1 MKRTRWFDRAFDL
14 GLPSDAFPAVVER
27 LRGTPARLE
36 DRIWSL
42 PPDILTQRPQ
52 DTWSIQENAGHL
64 LDLEPL
70 WLGRLDDALSGAE
83 VLRPADL
90 TNRGTDEANHNA
102 RPIDEVLA
110 AFRRERSRL
119 VSRLD
124 ALDDA
129 QILASAL
136 HPRLRQ
142 PMSVVDLFFFVA
154 EHDDHHLVRITEIV
168 GEQESSFGNLDRLA
182 RE

>member
-1 MKRTRWFDRAFDL
+1 MQQTRWFDRSFDL
-14 GLPSDAFPAVVER
+14 GLPADAFPAVVER

-36 DRIWSL
+36 ERIRSL
-42 PPDILTQRPQ
+42 PPDVLTWRPE
-52 DTWSIQENAGHL
+52 DRWSIQENAGHL

-70 WLGRLDDALSGAE
+70 WLGRLEDVLAGAE
-83 VLRPADL
+83 ELRSVDL
-90 TNRGTDEANHNA
+90 SNRGTDEADFNA

-110 AFRRERSRL
+110 AFRRERERL
-119 VSRLD
+119 VGRLES
-124 ALDDA
+124 LEDA
-129 QILASAL
+129 QVTLSAL

-168 GEQESSFGNLDRLA
+168 RELA
-182 RE
+182 AGTEAAA